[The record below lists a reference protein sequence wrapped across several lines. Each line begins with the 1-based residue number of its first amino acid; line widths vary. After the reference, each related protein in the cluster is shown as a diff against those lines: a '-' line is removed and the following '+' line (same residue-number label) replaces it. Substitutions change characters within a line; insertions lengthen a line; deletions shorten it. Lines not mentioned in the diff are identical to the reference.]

1 MNARQKELVKTS
13 FKLVAPYTHIAAT
26 LFYKRLFKFDPTF
39 RHLFKGDMQEQSR
52 KFGYVLNEIVKGL
65 DNLETLAPVVEN
77 LGRRHAGYGVQDEH
91 YETVGTALIWTL
103 RQTLGPDFTPPVED
117 AWQAAYDFLADVM
130 KNAAKELPL
139 TAQTAAL

>member
-1 MNARQKELVKTS
+1 MNERQKELVKSS
-13 FKLVAPYTHIAAT
+13 FKLVAPYTHIAAA
-26 LFYKRLFKFDPTF
+26 LFYKRLFKFDPAF
-39 RHLFKGDMQEQSR
+39 RHMFTGDMQEQSR
-52 KFGYVLNEIVKGL
+52 KFGNILNEIIADL
-65 DNLETLAPVVEN
+65 DNLESLVPVVED

-103 RQTLGPDFTPPVED
+103 RQTLGPDFTPPVEE

-130 KNAAKELPL
+130 KNAANELPL